1 MSALPSYILYFLL
14 LVGPLVLIHEFGHF
28 AVAKLCGIKVVRFS
42 FGFGPRLIGF
52 RAGDTDYRLSLLPLG
67 GYVKMAGDNP
77 AEEVAPEDRNRA
89 FLSASAWKRA
99 LIALA
104 GPAMNLIL
112 PVAVFFCLAV
122 GAPHEGIAPDVGVV
136 MPDSPAE
143 KAGILPGDR
152 IVSIDG
158 KKVRTFDDLRDLIAE
173 ASGPLRV
180 GVARGDVRLDLAM
193 TPDILEETDDLE
205 TTHRRVIGIRPL
217 PPPATIGILDPA
229 SPAALAGLKTFDRV
243 LEVNSKPV
251 DDQLELRRALEAAR
265 LEEAQIGRQA
275 PGLHPL
281 GLPTIDMKVARG
293 VSLGYRGLGPGVP
306 RIVSVSVP
314 GVETAVNSPW
324 GIDSA
329 DLFVRWVIPGSPADK
344 AGLRAGDRLLALDG
358 KTLENW
364 WGYEDTLRKKQQEP
378 FVLTVQSPGA
388 APRQLT
394 LSQQLLDL
402 GESPVTGV
410 EVKALGTGVLH
421 DGESLLP
428 TDESGPRE
436 WVLPTLKTE
445 EESFSVGE
453 AWNKSLHATW
463 DVIRKEVLGI
473 VRVFQGRVS
482 MKKLGGP
489 LMIAD
494 VARQAAANGLAAF
507 LFMMTLVSVNLG
519 LVNLVPLPVLD
530 GGHIATAAV
539 EAVLRKP
546 LSRRAYELTNAFGF
560 VLLLALMAFVLVNDI
575 IQKRGPGLFP

>member
-1 MSALPSYILYFLL
+1 MGALPSYVLFFLL

-52 RAGDTDYRLSLLPLG
+52 KAGDTDYRLSLLPLG

-77 AEEVAPEDRNRA
+77 AEEVAPEDRDRA
-89 FLSASAWKRA
+89 FLSAPTWKRA
-99 LIALA
+99 LIAFA

-112 PVAVFFCLAV
+112 PVVVFFCLAV
-122 GAPHEGIAPDVGVV
+122 FTSHEGIVPSVGVV
-136 MPDSPAE
+136 MPDSPAAR
-143 KAGILPGDR
+143 AGIRPGDR
-152 IVSIDG
+152 ITAIDG
-158 KKVRTFDDLRDLIAE
+158 QPVKAFDDLRDLIAE
-173 ASGPLRV
+173 KDGPLRV
-180 GVARGDVRLDLAM
+180 TVLRDGESITLTMVPQV
-193 TPDILEETDDLE
+193 IEESDDLE

-217 PPPATIGILDPA
+217 APPATIGVLDPA
-229 SPAALAGLKTFDRV
+229 SPAAAAGLKTFDRV
-243 LEVNSKPV
+243 LQVDSTSV
-251 DDQLELRRALEAAR
+251 DDQIELQRALAAAR
-265 LEEAQIGRQA
+265 AGGQPVQI
-275 PGLHPL
+275 
-281 GLPTIDMKVARG
+281 KVARG
-293 VSLGYRGLGPGVP
+293 AALGYRGLGPGVP
-306 RIVSVSVP
+306 RIVTVTLPVSSVADR
-314 GVETAVNSPW
+314 TW
-324 GIDSA
+324 GIDAA

-344 AGLRAGDRLLALDG
+344 AGIRVGDRLLALDG
-358 KTLENW
+358 QALVNW
-364 WGYEDTLRKKQQEP
+364 WGYEETLRKKQQEP
-378 FVLTVQSPGA
+378 FALTVQSPA
-388 APRQLT
+388 APPRQLA

-410 EVKALGTGVLH
+410 EVKALGAGALH

-445 EESFSVGE
+445 KESFTVGE
-453 AWNKSLHATW
+453 ALNKSLRATW

-482 MKKLGGP
+482 VKKLGGP

-519 LVNLVPLPVLD
+519 LVNLIPLPVLD
-530 GGHIATAAV
+530 GGHIATAGV

-546 LSRRAYELTNAFGF
+546 LSRRAYEVTNAFGF
-560 VLLLALMAFVLVNDI
+560 VLLLGLMAFVIINDV

>member
-1 MSALPSYILYFLL
+1 MGALPSYILYFLL

-42 FGFGPRLIGF
+42 FGFGPRLLGF
-52 RAGDTDYRLSLLPLG
+52 RLGDTDYRLSLLPLG

-77 AEEVAPEDRNRA
+77 AEEVAPEDRDHA
-89 FLSASAWKRA
+89 FLLSAPWKRA
-99 LIALA
+99 LIAFA

-112 PVAVFFCLAV
+112 PVVVFFCLAV
-122 GAPHEGIAPDVGVV
+122 FAAHEGLVPTVGVV
-136 MPDSPAE
+136 MPDSPAAR
-143 KAGILPGDR
+143 AGIQPGDR
-152 IVSIDG
+152 ITAIDG
-158 KKVRTFDDLRDLIAE
+158 KKVQAFDDLRDLIAE
-173 ASGPLRV
+173 KNGPL
-180 GVARGDVRLDLAM
+180 GVTVQRDGSPLTLTM
-193 TPDILEETDDLE
+193 TPEVIEETDDLE
-205 TTHRRVIGIRPL
+205 TTHRRVIGIRQPA
-217 PPPATIGILDPA
+217 PPATIGILDET

-243 LEVNSKPV
+243 LEVNSQPV
-251 DDQLELRRALEAAR
+251 DDQIELRKALAS
-265 LEEAQIGRQA
+265 AQAGGQ
-275 PGLHPL
+275 PV
-281 GLPTIDMKVARG
+281 TIKVARG

-306 RIVSVSVP
+306 RIVAVTLPAGVP
-314 GVETAVNSPW
+314 GSDRPW

-344 AGLRAGDRLLALDG
+344 AGIHVGDRLLALDG
-358 KTLENW
+358 HPIENW
-364 WGYEDTLRKKQQEP
+364 WGYEDALRKKEQAS
-378 FVLTVQSPGA
+378 FSLVVQSPGVL
-388 APRQLT
+388 PRQLT
-394 LSQQLLDL
+394 LAQQLLDL

-410 EVKALGTGVLH
+410 EVKALGAGVLH

-436 WVLPTLKTE
+436 WVLPQLKTE
-445 EESFSVGE
+445 KLSFSAGE
-453 AWNKSLHATW
+453 AFDKSLSATW

-482 MKKLGGP
+482 VKKLGGP

-494 VARQAAANGLAAF
+494 VARQAAANGLGAF

-530 GGHIATAAV
+530 GGHIASAAV
-539 EAVLRKP
+539 EAVLRTP

-575 IQKRGPGLFP
+575 VQKRGPGLFP

>member
-1 MSALPSYILYFLL
+1 MGALPSYVLFFLL

-77 AEEVAPEDRNRA
+77 AEEVAPEDRDRA
-89 FLSASAWKRA
+89 FLSAATWKRA
-99 LIALA
+99 LIAFA

-112 PVAVFFCLAV
+112 PVVVFFCLAV
-122 GAPHEGIAPDVGVV
+122 FTQHEGIVPMVGMV
-136 MPDSPAE
+136 MPDSPAAR
-143 KAGILPGDR
+143 AGILPGDR

-158 KKVRTFDDLRDLIAE
+158 KKVQAFDDLRDLIAE

-180 GVARGDVRLDLAM
+180 GVARNDARLDLSM
-193 TPDILEETDDLE
+193 TPEVIEETDDLE

-217 PPPATIGILDPA
+217 APPATIGIIDPA
-229 SPAALAGLKTFDRV
+229 SPAAAAGLRTFDRV
-243 LEVNSKPV
+243 LQVDSKPV
-251 DDQLELRRALEAAR
+251 DDQLDLQRALAAAR
-265 LEEAQIGRQA
+265 AGGQPVQVQ
-275 PGLHPL
+275 
-281 GLPTIDMKVARG
+281 VARG
-293 VSLGYRGLGPGVP
+293 VPLGYRGLGPGVV
-306 RIVSVSVP
+306 RIVMAILP
-314 GVETAVNSPW
+314 AAVTDRTW
-324 GIDSA
+324 GLDSA

-344 AGLRAGDRLLALDG
+344 AGLRMGDRLLALDG
-358 KTLENW
+358 KPLVNW
-364 WGYEDTLRKKQQEP
+364 WGYEDKLRKKQQEP

-388 APRQLT
+388 APRQLA
-394 LSQQLLDL
+394 LAQQLLDL

-410 EVKALGTGVLH
+410 EVKALGTGLLH

-436 WVLPTLKTE
+436 WILPTLKTE
-445 EESFSVGE
+445 KETFSAGE
-453 AWNKSLHATW
+453 AFDKSLRATW

-482 MKKLGGP
+482 VKKLGGP

-519 LVNLVPLPVLD
+519 LVNLIPLPVLD
-530 GGHIATAAV
+530 GGHIATAGV
-539 EAVLRKP
+539 EAVMRRP

-560 VLLLALMAFVLVNDI
+560 VLLLGLMVFVIINDV

>member
-1 MSALPSYILYFLL
+1 MGALPSYVLFFLL

-52 RAGDTDYRLSLLPLG
+52 RHGDTDYRLSLLPLG

-77 AEEVAPEDRNRA
+77 AEEVAPEDRDRA
-89 FLSASAWKRA
+89 FLSAPTWKRA
-99 LIALA
+99 LIAFA

-112 PVAVFFCLAV
+112 PVVVFFCLAV
-122 GAPHEGIAPDVGVV
+122 FTAHEGIVPSIGVV
-136 MPDSPAE
+136 MPDSPAAR
-143 KAGILPGDR
+143 AGILPGDR
-152 IVSIDG
+152 ITAIDG
-158 KKVRTFDDLRDLIAE
+158 RPVKAFDDLRDLIAE
-173 ASGPLRV
+173 KDGPLRV
-180 GVARGDVRLDLAM
+180 AVLRDGALLVLTMV
-193 TPDILEETDDLE
+193 PEVIEETDDLE

-217 PPPATIGILDPA
+217 APPATIGVLDPA
-229 SPAALAGLKTFDRV
+229 SPAAAAGLKTFDRV
-243 LEVNSKPV
+243 LEVASRPV
-251 DDQLELRRALEAAR
+251 DDQIELQRALAAAR
-265 LEEAQIGRQA
+265 AGGQPVEV
-275 PGLHPL
+275 
-281 GLPTIDMKVARG
+281 KVARG
-293 VSLGYRGLGPGVP
+293 VPLGYRGLGPGVP
-306 RIVSVSVP
+306 RIVTVTLPVSPLV
-314 GVETAVNSPW
+314 ADRPW

-344 AGLRAGDRLLALDG
+344 AGIRVGDRLLALDG
-358 KTLENW
+358 RPLVNW
-364 WGYEDTLRKKQQEP
+364 WGYEETLRKKQQEP
-378 FVLTVQSPGA
+378 FALTVQSPGS
-388 APRQLT
+388 APRQLA

-410 EVKALGTGVLH
+410 EVKALGAGALH

-445 EESFSVGE
+445 KETFSVGE
-453 AWNKSLHATW
+453 AWSKSLHATW

-482 MKKLGGP
+482 VKKLGGP

-530 GGHIATAAV
+530 GGHIATAGV
-539 EAVLRKP
+539 EAVLRRP
-546 LSRRAYELTNAFGF
+546 LSRRAYEWTNAFGF
-560 VLLLALMAFVLVNDI
+560 VLLLGLMVFVIINDV

>member
-1 MSALPSYILYFLL
+1 MGALPSYVLFFLL

-77 AEEVAPEDRNRA
+77 AEEVAPEDRDHS
-89 FLSASAWKRA
+89 FLSAATWKRA
-99 LIALA
+99 LIAFA
-104 GPAMNLIL
+104 GPAMNLVL
-112 PVAVFFCLAV
+112 PVVVFFCLAV
-122 GAPHEGIAPDVGVV
+122 FAPHEGIVPMVGMV
-136 MPDSPAE
+136 MPDSPAAR
-143 KAGILPGDR
+143 AGILPGDR

-158 KKVRTFDDLRDLIAE
+158 KNVQAFDDLRDLIAE
-173 ASGPLRV
+173 TNGPVRV
-180 GVARGDVRLDLAM
+180 GVLRNDDHLDLSM
-193 TPDILEETDDLE
+193 TPEVLEETDDLE

-217 PPPATIGILDPA
+217 APPATIGILDPA
-229 SPAALAGLKTFDRV
+229 SPAALAGVRTFDRV
-243 LEVNSKPV
+243 LEIDSKPV
-251 DDQLELRRALEAAR
+251 DDQIELQRALAAAKAGGQPV
-265 LEEAQIGRQA
+265 EI
-275 PGLHPL
+275 
-281 GLPTIDMKVARG
+281 KVARG
-293 VSLGYRGLGPGVP
+293 LALGYRGLGPGVP
-306 RIVSVSVP
+306 RIIKATLPALPALPSPAS
-314 GVETAVNSPW
+314 GVW
-324 GIDSA
+324 GIGPA

-344 AGLRAGDRLLALDG
+344 AGLRVGDRLLALDS
-358 KTLENW
+358 KPLENW

-378 FVLTVQSPGA
+378 FVLTVQSPGS
-388 APRQLT
+388 APRQLA

-410 EVKALGTGVLH
+410 EVKALGAGALH

-436 WVLPTLKTE
+436 WVLPTLQTE
-445 EESFSVGE
+445 KESFTAGE
-453 AWNKSLHATW
+453 ALDKSLRATW

-482 MKKLGGP
+482 VKKLGGP

-539 EAVLRKP
+539 ETVLRRP
-546 LSRRAYELTNAFGF
+546 RSRRAYEWTNSFGF
-560 VLLLALMAFVLVNDI
+560 VLLLGLMVFVIINDV
-575 IQKRGPGLFP
+575 IQKRVPGLFP